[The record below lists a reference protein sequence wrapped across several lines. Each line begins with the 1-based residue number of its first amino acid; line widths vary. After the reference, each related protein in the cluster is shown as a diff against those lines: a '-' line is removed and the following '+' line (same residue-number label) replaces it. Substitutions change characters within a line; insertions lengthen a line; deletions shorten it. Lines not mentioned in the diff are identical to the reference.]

1 MARIKNGIL
10 GPYVGTI
17 GPVVGTSRNGVHYLK
32 SRPKRRRR
40 KRESGEKLNQ
50 DKFSVVHYWLQPLI
64 DYLREGFKGSQ
75 SGAYNAAKSYALKH
89 AVKEDSGKW
98 KVDPS
103 LIKISQGTLPI
114 PDDIKVTRDENN
126 VLQFSWGIS
135 PSGGS
140 SYDQVMVVAYNGHKE
155 FGKERGQ
162 FRSNLGDTLEL
173 GKSSTAKYH
182 IYISFIADDRSR
194 QSESVYLGLI

>member
-17 GPVVGTSRNGVHYLK
+17 GPVVGSSRNGVPYLK

-40 KRESGEKLNQ
+40 KRDSGEKLNQ

-64 DYLREGFKGSQ
+64 DYLREGFKGSS

-98 KVDPS
+98 NIDPS
-103 LIKISQGTLPI
+103 QIKTSQGNLALPE
-114 PDDIKVTRDENN
+114 DIKVTRDENN
-126 VLQFSWGIS
+126 VLQFTWGKS
-135 PSGGS
+135 PSDGS
-140 SYDQVMVVAYNGHKE
+140 RYDQVMIVAYNGNKVV
-155 FGKERGQ
+155 GKERGQ
-162 FRSNLGDTLEL
+162 FRSNLADTLDL
-173 GKSSTAKYH
+173 GKTSSTKYH

-194 QSESVYLGLI
+194 QSESVYLGQL